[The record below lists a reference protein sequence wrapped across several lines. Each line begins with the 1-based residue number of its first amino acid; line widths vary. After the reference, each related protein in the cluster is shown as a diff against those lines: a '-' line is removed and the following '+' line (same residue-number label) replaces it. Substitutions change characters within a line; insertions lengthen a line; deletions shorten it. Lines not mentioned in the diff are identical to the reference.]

1 MKFSLVILT
10 LNEIEGC
17 KIIIPRINKKLFDE
31 IIVIDGGS
39 TDGTIDFLKSHNLK
53 VIHQNKKYTKGV
65 TMAKA
70 PDTIAVTARNSFFDR
85 QR

>member
-31 IIVIDGGS
+31 IIVIEGAS
-39 TDGTIDFLKSHNLK
+39 TD
-53 VIHQNKKYTKGV
+53 
-65 TMAKA
+65 
-70 PDTIAVTARNSFFDR
+70 
-85 QR
+85 